1 MVRFISNIPIFR
13 RLFMAF
19 AIAALIPGI
28 VIVLL
33 GNFYINSLNVRG
45 QAVRTSFDAQ
55 SAAATEETTLQ
66 RMNTALGA
74 YYNEVYGQ
82 WFGIEGGVQIDPS
95 FFSSGALIGGQV
107 LHDEAEFGRAI
118 TTYPGSYE

>member
-13 RLFMAF
+13 RLFIAF

-33 GNFYINSLNVRG
+33 GNFYISSLNTRG

-55 SAAATEETTLQ
+55 SVAAQEETTLE
-66 RMNTALGA
+66 RMNKALGA
-74 YYNEVYGQ
+74 FYYEVYGQ
-82 WFGIEGGVQIDPS
+82 WFGSQGGVQIDRS
-95 FFSSGALIGGQV
+95 CFRSRALIGGEDQ
-107 LHDEAEFGRAI
+107 HDEADFAS
-118 TTYPGSYE
+118 PL